1 MKKTTIDYSKEH
13 LLVLE
18 NDPHF
23 REELLQTL
31 SVLGFKANLATNV
44 SQALEMLKEN
54 HFTFL
59 LSDLSMPDSERL
71 KVIQD
76 VALNHPEVSVLAMTT
91 VPKGYA
97 YKEVITAGASDFV
110 KKPFEAGELEAKVQ
124 RIIVDR
130 ERRAELSE
138 LSITDSLTGLYNQR
152 HFYTRLKEELAR
164 AKRQYRPFSL
174 ILLDLDD
181 FKAYNDTYGH
191 FAGDE
196 VLRSF
201 GGIISHLIREGADS
215 GYRYGGDEFAI
226 ILTEADLG
234 MAEEICRRIKKSL
247 EKEEYNASMGY
258 STYSN
263 GMTVKDLVEEADKAL
278 YKSKLRIM
286 DGVG

>member
-1 MKKTTIDYSKEH
+1 M
-13 LLVLE
+13 E

-23 REELLQTL
+23 LEDLLQTL
-31 SVLGFKANLATNV
+31 SKLGLKANSASNT

-54 HFTFL
+54 HFTFFL
-59 LSDLSMPDSERL
+59 ADLTMPVSKRL
-71 KVIQD
+71 KVFKDI
-76 VALNHPEVSVLAMTT
+76 VLNHPDVSVLAMTT
-91 VPKGYA
+91 VPKGYP
-97 YKEVITAGASDFV
+97 YKEVISAGASDFV
-110 KKPFEAGELEAKVQ
+110 KKPFESGELEAKVQ
-124 RIIVDR
+124 RIILERD
-130 ERRAELSE
+130 RRAELSE

-226 ILTEADLG
+226 ILTEADRI
-234 MAEEICRRIKKSL
+234 MADEICRRIEKSL
-247 EKEEYNASMGY
+247 EDEEYNASMGY
-258 STYSN
+258 STYIA

-278 YKSKLRIM
+278 YKSKLRITSN
-286 DGVG
+286 VG

>member
-1 MKKTTIDYSKEH
+1 MKKATIDYSKEH

-23 REELLQTL
+23 REELLQIL
-31 SVLGFKANLATNV
+31 SVLGFKANPASNV

-59 LSDLSMPDSERL
+59 LSDFTIPDSEGL
-71 KVIQD
+71 EVIQD
-76 VALNHPEVSVLAMTT
+76 VVLNHPEVSVLAMTT
-91 VPKGYA
+91 VPKGYP
-97 YKEVITAGASDFV
+97 YKEVVTAGASDFV

-124 RIIVDR
+124 RVIMDR
-130 ERRAELSE
+130 DRRAELSE
-138 LSITDSLTGLYNQR
+138 LSITDSLTGLFNQR

-215 GYRYGGDEFAI
+215 GYRYGGDEFGI

-234 MAEEICRRIKKSL
+234 MAEEICRRIEKSL

-258 STYSN
+258 STYSE
-263 GMTVKDLVEEADKAL
+263 GMTAKDLVEEADKAL
-278 YKSKLRIM
+278 YKSKLRITG
-286 DGVG
+286 DVG

>member
-1 MKKTTIDYSKEH
+1 MKKATIDYSKEH

-23 REELLQTL
+23 QEELVRTL
-31 SVLGFKANLATNV
+31 SALGFKVNPASSV

-54 HFTFL
+54 QFTFL
-59 LSDLSMPDSERL
+59 LSDLTMPDSERL

-76 VALNHPEVSVLAMTT
+76 VVLNHPKVSVLAMTT
-91 VPKGYA
+91 VPQGYP

-124 RIIVDR
+124 RVIVDR
-130 ERRAELSE
+130 DLRAELSE
-138 LSITDSLTGLYNQR
+138 LSITDSLTGLFNQR

-164 AKRQYRPFSL
+164 AKRQFRPFSL

-215 GYRYGGDEFAI
+215 GYRYGGDEFGI

-234 MAEEICRRIKKSL
+234 MTEEICKRIEKSL
-247 EKEEYNASMGY
+247 AKEEYNASMGY
-258 STYSN
+258 STYSA

-278 YKSKLRIM
+278 YKSKLRIA
-286 DGVG
+286 DNVG

>member
-1 MKKTTIDYSKEH
+1 LNKATIDYSKEH

-23 REELLQTL
+23 RDELLQTL
-31 SVLGFKANLATNV
+31 SVLGLKANPASNV

-54 HFTFL
+54 HFTFF
-59 LSDLSMPDSERL
+59 LSDLTIPDSERL

-76 VALNHPEVSVLAMTT
+76 VVLNHPEISVLAMTT
-91 VPKGYA
+91 VPKGYP

-130 ERRAELSE
+130 DRRAELSE

-191 FAGDE
+191 FAGDK

-201 GGIISHLIREGADS
+201 GRIISHLIREGADS

-226 ILTEADLG
+226 ILTEADRG
-234 MAEEICRRIKKSL
+234 MAEEICRRIEKSL

-258 STYSN
+258 STYSE
-263 GMTVKDLVEEADKAL
+263 GMTVKNLVEEADKAL
-278 YKSKLRIM
+278 YRSKLRIT
-286 DGVG
+286 DNVG

>member
-1 MKKTTIDYSKEH
+1 MEKATIDYSKEN

-18 NDPHF
+18 NDSRF
-23 REELLQTL
+23 REELLRNL
-31 SVLGFKANLATNV
+31 SVLGLKANPASSV
-44 SQALEMLKEN
+44 PQALEMLKEN
-54 HFTFL
+54 HFTFF
-59 LSDLSMPDSERL
+59 LSDLTMPDSERL
-71 KVIQD
+71 KVIQNI
-76 VALNHPEVSVLAMTT
+76 VLNHPEVSVLAMTA
-91 VPKGYA
+91 VPKGYP
-97 YKEVITAGASDFV
+97 YKELITAGASDFV

-130 ERRAELSE
+130 DRRAELSA

-152 HFYTRLKEELAR
+152 HFYIRLKEELAR

-201 GGIISHLIREGADS
+201 GRIIGHLIREGADS
-215 GYRYGGDEFAI
+215 GYRYGGDEFGI
-226 ILTEADLG
+226 ILTEADFG
-234 MAEEICRRIKKSL
+234 MAEEICRRIKKAL

-258 STYSN
+258 STYSA

-278 YKSKLRIM
+278 YKSKLRILE
-286 DGVG
+286 DVG

>member
-1 MKKTTIDYSKEH
+1 MKKATIDYSKEH

-23 REELLQTL
+23 REELVRTL
-31 SVLGFKANLATNV
+31 SVIGFKANPASSV

-54 HFTFL
+54 QYTFL
-59 LSDLSMPDSERL
+59 LSDLTMPDSERL
-71 KVIQD
+71 EVIQD
-76 VALNHPEVSVLAMTT
+76 VVLNHPKVSVLAMTT
-91 VPKGYA
+91 VPQGYP

-130 ERRAELSE
+130 DLRAELSE
-138 LSITDSLTGLYNQR
+138 LSITDSLTGLFNQR
-152 HFYTRLKEELAR
+152 HFYSRLKEELAR

-196 VLRSF
+196 VIRSF

-215 GYRYGGDEFAI
+215 GYRYGGDEFGI

-234 MAEEICRRIKKSL
+234 MAEEICRRIEKSL
-247 EKEEYNASMGY
+247 AKEDYNASMGY
-258 STYSN
+258 STYSA

-278 YKSKLRIM
+278 YKSKLRIAQN
-286 DGVG
+286 VG

>member
-1 MKKTTIDYSKEH
+1 MKKTSIDYSKEH
-13 LLVLE
+13 LFVLE

-31 SVLGFKANLATNV
+31 SVLGFKANPASDV
-44 SQALEMLKEN
+44 VQALEMLKEN
-54 HFTFL
+54 NFTFL

-71 KVIQD
+71 KVIQN
-76 VALNHPEVSVLAMTT
+76 VVLNHPEISVLAMTT
-91 VPKGYA
+91 VPKGYP

-191 FAGDE
+191 LAGDE

-226 ILTEADLG
+226 ILTEADRG
-234 MAEEICRRIKKSL
+234 MAEEICHRIKKSL

-258 STYSN
+258 STYGE
-263 GMTVKDLVEEADKAL
+263 GMTVKKLVEEADKAL
-278 YKSKLRIM
+278 YKSKLRLTE
-286 DGVG
+286 GVG

>member
-1 MKKTTIDYSKEH
+1 MKKASIDYSKEH

-18 NDPHF
+18 KDPHF
-23 REELLQTL
+23 REELLRTL
-31 SVLGFKANLATNV
+31 SFLGFKADPATSV

-54 HFTFL
+54 QFTFL
-59 LSDLSMPDSERL
+59 LSDLTGPDSKRL
-71 KVIQD
+71 KVFHD
-76 VALNHPEVSVLAMTT
+76 VVLNHPEVSVLVMTT
-91 VPKGYA
+91 VPKGYP
-97 YKEVITAGASDFV
+97 YKEVISAGASDFV

-124 RIIVDR
+124 RIILDR
-130 ERRAELSE
+130 DRRAELSE

-164 AKRQYRPFSL
+164 AKRQFRPFSL

-201 GGIISHLIREGADS
+201 GGIISNLIREGADS

-226 ILTEADLG
+226 ILTEADRG
-234 MAEEICRRIKKSL
+234 MAEEICRRIEKSL
-247 EKEEYNASMGY
+247 EEKEYNASMGY
-258 STYSN
+258 STYST
-263 GMTVKDLVEEADKAL
+263 GMTVKGLVEEADKAL
-278 YKSKLRIM
+278 YKSKLRIP
-286 DGVG
+286 DDVG

>member
-23 REELLQTL
+23 REELLQIL
-31 SVLGFKANLATNV
+31 SVLGFKANPATNV

>member
-1 MKKTTIDYSKEH
+1 MKKATIDYNKEH

-23 REELLQTL
+23 REELLRTL
-31 SVLGFKANLATNV
+31 SALGFKANPASNV
-44 SQALEMLKEN
+44 SQALDMIKEN

-59 LSDLSMPDSERL
+59 LSDFTMPDSERL
-71 KVIQD
+71 KVFQD
-76 VALNHPEVSVLAMTT
+76 VVLNHPEISVLAMTT
-91 VPKGYA
+91 VPKGYP

-124 RIIVDR
+124 RIIMDR
-130 ERRAELSE
+130 DRRAELSE
-138 LSITDSLTGLYNQR
+138 LSITDSLTGLFNQR

-226 ILTEADLG
+226 ILTEADRG
-234 MAEEICRRIKKSL
+234 MAEEICRRIENSL

-258 STYSN
+258 STYSE
-263 GMTVKDLVEEADKAL
+263 GMTVKTLVEEADKAL

-286 DGVG
+286 RSVG

>member
-31 SVLGFKANLATNV
+31 SVLGFKANPATNV

>member
-1 MKKTTIDYSKEH
+1 LKKATIDYSKEH

-23 REELLQTL
+23 REELVRTL
-31 SVLGFKANLATNV
+31 SVIGFKANPASSV

-54 HFTFL
+54 QYTFL
-59 LSDLSMPDSERL
+59 LSDLTMPDSERL
-71 KVIQD
+71 EVIQD
-76 VALNHPEVSVLAMTT
+76 VVLNHPKVSVLAMTT
-91 VPKGYA
+91 VPQGYP

-130 ERRAELSE
+130 DLRAELSE
-138 LSITDSLTGLYNQR
+138 LSITDSLTGLFNQR
-152 HFYTRLKEELAR
+152 HFYSRLKEELAR

-196 VLRSF
+196 VIRSF

-215 GYRYGGDEFAI
+215 GYRYGGDEFGI

-234 MAEEICRRIKKSL
+234 MAEEICRRIEKSL
-247 EKEEYNASMGY
+247 AKEDYNASMGY
-258 STYSN
+258 STYSA

-278 YKSKLRIM
+278 YKSKLRIAQN
-286 DGVG
+286 VG